1 MISCTLKGGLGNLM
15 FQIAFLE
22 YSGNMNKYQT
32 GYWNLDQHLQHLNK
46 EVRHNSKLQH
56 ADEYLT
62 MFKNFKWPR
71 INAEAKG
78 RVNTWEWAL
87 ATIGTLS
94 GKAIASVVHI
104 PFHFENFVTEDN
116 VVYNGFFQSE
126 KYFPN
131 REFILDLFQPSDFVN
146 SQLEKYN
153 HIFKETTCSIHVRR
167 GDYLKFSHIHKSEDF
182 TYYQKGMSLVSEVDK
197 YLIFSDD
204 IEWCKEKFVGDQFIF
219 IENEKDYIEIFL
231 QSKCDHNIISSSTF
245 SWWGAYLNNKPNRKS
260 IGPAQWFSNNKKNDV
275 MPESWQSI

>member
-1 MISCTLKGGLGNLM
+1 MISCNLMGGIGNLM
-15 FQIAFLE
+15 FQVAFTE
-22 YSGNMNKYQT
+22 HEGNTNMYQT
-32 GYWNLDQHLQHLNK
+32 GYWNIDQHLQHLNE
-46 EVRHNSKLQH
+46 EVIHNSKLQH
-56 ADEYLT
+56 AHEYLK
-62 MFKNFKWPR
+62 MFKHFNWPR

-78 RVNTWEWAL
+78 RANTWEWAL

-94 GKAIASVVHI
+94 SKATAKVVYLPI
-104 PFHFENFVTEDN
+104 HFDNFVIEDG

-167 GDYLKFSHIHKSEDF
+167 GDYLKFSSIHRSEDF
-182 TYYQKGMSLVSEVDK
+182 TYYQKGISLVGEVDK

-204 IEWCKEKFVGDQFIF
+204 IAWCKEKFIGDKFIF
-219 IENEKDYIEIFL
+219 IENEKDYVEIFL
-231 QSKCDHNIISSSTF
+231 QSKCNHNIISSSSF

-260 IGPAQWFSNNKKNDV
+260 IGPAQWFANNMKNDI
-275 MPESWQSI
+275 MPASWIKI